1 MTVARVRVRIAG
13 RIYKLS
19 EREGRQLL
27 DYCRRMGVESLVARI
42 AEADIRPVE
51 LTHDEKMGLWQAI
64 NRLWVEE
71 EGVETLSP
79 AVQQLR
85 DALHVELFP

>member
-1 MTVARVRVRIAG
+1 MRVRIAG
-13 RIYKLS
+13 RIYKIS
-19 EREGRQLL
+19 ERDGRQLL
-27 DYCRRMGVESLVARI
+27 DYCRRLGVESLVARI
-42 AEADIRPVE
+42 EETDIEPDE

-64 NRLWVEE
+64 NRLWVDE